1 MSQGRQLGDSE
12 RAAVLEVREAV
23 WRAWFAGD
31 YDRLEKLVPADLITI
46 EPGSDTFGTRASNV
60 DGSRRSAASGTKLTR
75 LAFPRTEF
83 QAYGQTVILYT
94 TYELDLTTGGKT
106 RTERGAA
113 TEIFVRQRDGWVNT
127 GWQLAPR

>member
-1 MSQGRQLGDSE
+1 MTGC
-12 RAAVLEVREAV
+12 
-23 WRAWFAGD
+23 
-31 YDRLEKLVPADLITI
+31 
-46 EPGSDTFGTRASNV
+46 
-60 DGSRRSAASGTKLTR
+60 SRRTGNSTAESRGLSR
-75 LAFPRTEF
+75 SLRQCEF

-113 TEIFVRQRDGWVNT
+113 TEICVRQRDGWVNT